1 MPFGRMISFPTS
13 RKEIVML
20 EHYFVKPDTI
30 DAIRA
35 SWIAEPIEQ

>member
-1 MPFGRMISFPTS
+1 
-13 RKEIVML
+13 ML

-35 SWIAEPIEQ
+35 SWIAEPIEQYVAWLAGH